1 MAQGI
6 KRWENNGEKEKH
18 PTRSKNSDRFE
29 AAKKSRKGLQNIA
42 RGAFPLKKSHPVL
55 FSTKKEI
62 FEFIEENRENY
73 SLLLMCRVYSVTVDG
88 YRSWKRRGKSKRTQD
103 DELLFGRILH
113 IFNQYDQI
121 YGSPKIHKE
130 LRKEGIY
137 VGVKRVARIM
147 RAHGLRAIKARLYRT
162 KKAQPNSAFRNNI
175 SFELLDKI
183 VTGINQV
190 WRGDIT
196 YLKLNGKWKYL
207 ATILDHYSR
216 RIIAWG
222 LSDNR
227 DAGLTIRTLE
237 RAVRNRGHHQGLIF
251 HTDQGIEYAAFSY
264 QKRLSNYGFIQSM
277 NRSETLND
285 NAEME
290 SFYHQ
295 FKTEKV
301 RKKEYT
307 SEKTLKGEVTGY
319 MNFYNYRRSHSSLG
333 YISPV
338 EYETLHA

>member
-1 MAQGI
+1 
-6 KRWENNGEKEKH
+6 
-18 PTRSKNSDRFE
+18 
-29 AAKKSRKGLQNIA
+29 
-42 RGAFPLKKSHPVL
+42 
-55 FSTKKEI
+55 
-62 FEFIEENRENY
+62 
-73 SLLLMCRVYSVTVDG
+73 MCRVYSVSVSG
-88 YRSWKRRGKSKRTQD
+88 YRSWKRRGKSVRAQD
-103 DELLFGRILH
+103 DEMLLERIVH

-147 RAHGLRAIKARLYRT
+147 RSHGLRAIKARLYRT
-162 KKAQPNSAFRNNI
+162 KKAQSNSTFRSNI

-190 WRGDIT
+190 WRGDVT

-227 DAGLTIRTLE
+227 DVNLTKRTLE
-237 RAVRNRGHHQGLIF
+237 RAVRNRGHHPGLIF
-251 HTDQGIEYAAFSY
+251 HTDQGIEYAGFSF
-264 QKRLSNYGFIQSM
+264 QKRLSHYGFIQSM
-277 NRSETLND
+277 NRSDKLND

-307 SEKTLKGEVTGY
+307 LEKTLKADVIGY
-319 MNFYNYRRSHSSLG
+319 MDFYNYRRSHSSLG
-333 YISPV
+333 FVSPV